1 MSAAPPTFSALG
13 RRHGSDADADRAS
26 RSGRRSLLFVGIALL
41 ALILAAVLLSRLSP
55 DTSQEPLSAS
65 NPDPVGARAAAQ
77 ILGEH
82 GVQVTEVSTTA
93 AALADARPEATLLIT
108 GADELRPEQL
118 RALADVPS
126 DVVLIGLG
134 YGDLSALTDRVQVEG
149 GGAQGT
155 YPAEC
160 SDEHAQAAE
169 ELSTAGPGL
178 ATHPDMEG
186 CFPLD
191 DTAGTVAFG
200 TWTAQDG
207 QTWSVLANPHPLTNA
222 GLDEA
227 GNAALV
233 LRILGQH
240 EHLTWY
246 VPDPNDDFGM
256 SEEGP
261 SSLIPGMVAV
271 QVLITLVAFAYWRGR
286 RLGRVVVEPLPVV
299 VRATETTRGRGRL
312 YRRGRSYAHAAAAL
326 RAGTISRIAARLGLP
341 RTATG
346 PDVVEALS
354 RATGRPPEAIDSLL
368 YGPPP
373 TDDASL
379 ITLTQALDILESEVH
394 R

>member
-1 MSAAPPTFSALG
+1 MSAAPTTFQSLG
-13 RRHGSDADADRAS
+13 RRAS
-26 RSGRRSLLFVGIALL
+26 APEDDSTKQRSSRRSLVFVAIALV
-41 ALILAAVLLSRLSP
+41 ALIISAVLLSRLSP
-55 DTSQEPLSAS
+55 DTSQIPLSAT
-65 NPDPVGARAAAQ
+65 NPDPDGARAAAQ

-82 GVQVTEVSTTA
+82 GVQVTEVSTTD
-93 AALADARPEATLLIT
+93 AALADARPDATLLIT
-108 GADELRPEQL
+108 GADQLRPEQL
-118 RALADVPS
+118 RALSEVPA

-134 YGDLSALTDRVQVEG
+134 YGDVSELTDRFQVEG
-149 GGAQGT
+149 GGAQDT

-160 SDEHAQAAE
+160 ANEHAQAAE
-169 ELSTAGPGL
+169 GLSTAGPSL
-178 ATHPDMEG
+178 TTDPDVEG

-191 DTAGTVAFG
+191 AAGAVAFG
-200 TWTAQDG
+200 TWTEDDG
-207 QTWSVLANPHPLTNA
+207 QTWSVLPNPHPLTNA

-246 VPDPNDDFGM
+246 VPDSNDDFGM
-256 SEEGP
+256 GDDATP
-261 SSLIPGMVAV
+261 SLVPGVVAV
-271 QVLITLVAFAYWRGR
+271 QVLIALVAFAYWRGR
-286 RLGRVVVEPLPVV
+286 RLGRVVVEPLPVI

-312 YRRGRSYAHAAAAL
+312 YRRGRAYQHAAAAL
-326 RAGTISRIAARLGLP
+326 RAGTISRIATRVGLP
-341 RTATG
+341 RTASG
-346 PDVVEALS
+346 PEVVEALS

-379 ITLTQALDILESEVH
+379 VTLTQALDTLEREVH

>member
-1 MSAAPPTFSALG
+1 MSADPATFQSLG
-13 RRHGSDADADRAS
+13 RRANAPEDDSTKQ
-26 RSGRRSLLFVGIALL
+26 RSGRRSLVFVAIALV
-41 ALILAAVLLSRLSP
+41 ALIISAVLLSRLSP
-55 DTSQEPLSAS
+55 DTSQIPLSAT
-65 NPDPVGARAAAQ
+65 NPDPGGARAAAQ

-82 GVQVTEVSTTA
+82 GVQVTEVSTTD
-93 AALADARPEATLLIT
+93 AALADARPDATLLIT
-108 GADELRPEQL
+108 GADQLHPEQL
-118 RALADVPS
+118 RALADVPA

-134 YGDLSALTDRVQVEG
+134 YGDFSELTDRVQVEG
-149 GGAQGT
+149 GGAQDT

-160 SDEHAQAAE
+160 ANEHAQAAE
-169 ELSTAGPGL
+169 GLSTAGPSL
-178 ATHPDMEG
+178 TTDPDMEG

-191 DTAGTVAFG
+191 GAGAVAFG
-200 TWTAQDG
+200 TWTEDDG
-207 QTWSVLANPHPLTNA
+207 QTWSVLPNPHPLTNI

-256 SEEGP
+256 AEEATP
-261 SSLIPGMVAV
+261 ALIPTMVAV
-271 QVLITLVAFAYWRGR
+271 QILITLVAFAYWRGR
-286 RLGRVVVEPLPVV
+286 RLGRVVVEPLPVI

-312 YRRGRSYAHAAAAL
+312 YRRGRAYQHAAAAL
-326 RAGTISRIAARLGLP
+326 RAGTISRIASRVGLP
-341 RTATG
+341 RTASG
-346 PDVVEALS
+346 PEVVEALS
-354 RATGRPPEAIDSLL
+354 RATDRPPQAIDSLL

-379 ITLTQALDILESEVH
+379 VTLTQALDTLESEVH

>member
-1 MSAAPPTFSALG
+1 MSAAPPTFTTLG
-13 RRHGSDADADRAS
+13 RRAS
-26 RSGRRSLLFVGIALL
+26 TPEDEVTKQRSGRRSMMFVAVAVV
-41 ALILAAVLLSRLSP
+41 ALIVAAVLLSRLSP
-55 DTSQEPLSAS
+55 DSNQTPLSAS
-65 NPDPVGARAAAQ
+65 NADPVGARAAAQ

-82 GVQVTEVSTTA
+82 GVQVTEVSTTD
-93 AALADARPEATLLIT
+93 AALADARPDATLLIT
-108 GADELRPEQL
+108 GADGLRPEQL
-118 RALADVPS
+118 EALADVQA

-134 YGDLSALTDRVQVEG
+134 YGDVSALTDRVQVEG
-149 GGAQGT
+149 GGEQST

-160 SDEHAQAAE
+160 SNEHAQAAE
-169 ELSTAGPGL
+169 GLSTSGPSL
-178 ATHPDMEG
+178 TTHPDMEG

-191 DTAGTVAFG
+191 ATGATVAFG
-200 TWTAQDG
+200 TWTEEDG
-207 QTWSVLANPHPLTNA
+207 QVWSVLPNPHPLTNA

-246 VPDPNDDFGM
+246 VPDPNDDFGIA
-256 SEEGP
+256 EDATP
-261 SSLIPGMVAV
+261 SLVPEMVAL
-271 QVLITLVAFAYWRGR
+271 QALIALLAFAFWRGR
-286 RLGRVVVEPLPVV
+286 RLGRVVVEPLPVI

-312 YRRGRSYAHAAAAL
+312 YRRGRAHAHAAAAL

-341 RTATG
+341 RTASG

-354 RATGRPPEAIDSLL
+354 RATGRPTEAIDSLL

-379 ITLTQALDILESEVH
+379 VTLTQALDILESEVH

>member
-1 MSAAPPTFSALG
+1 MSGASTTFQSLG
-13 RRHGSDADADRAS
+13 RRANAPEDDRTKQ
-26 RSGRRSLLFVGIALL
+26 RSGRRSLVFVAIALV
-41 ALILAAVLLSRLSP
+41 ALIIAAVLLSRLSP
-55 DTSQEPLSAS
+55 DTSQIPLSAT
-65 NPDPVGARAAAQ
+65 NPDPGGARAAAQ

-82 GVQVTEVSTTA
+82 GVQVTEVSTTD
-93 AALADARPEATLLIT
+93 AALADARPDATLLIT
-108 GADELRPEQL
+108 GADQLRPEQM
-118 RALADVPS
+118 RALSDVPA

-134 YGDLSALTDRVQVEG
+134 YGNVSELTDRVTVQG

-160 SDEHAQAAE
+160 ANEHAQAAE
-169 ELSTAGPGL
+169 GLSTAGPSL
-178 ATHPDMEG
+178 TTDPDMEG

-191 DTAGTVAFG
+191 GAGAVAFG
-200 TWTAQDG
+200 TWTEDDG
-207 QTWSVLANPHPLTNA
+207 QTWSVLPNPHPLTNI

-256 SEEGP
+256 AEEATP
-261 SSLIPGMVAV
+261 SLVPGVVAV
-271 QVLITLVAFAYWRGR
+271 QVLITLLAFAYWRGR
-286 RLGRVVVEPLPVV
+286 RLGRVVVEPLPVI

-312 YRRGRSYAHAAAAL
+312 YRRGRAYQHAAAAL
-326 RAGTISRIAARLGLP
+326 RAGTISRIASRVGLP
-341 RTATG
+341 RTASG
-346 PDVVEALS
+346 PEVVEALS

-379 ITLTQALDILESEVH
+379 VTLTQALDTLESEVH

>member
-1 MSAAPPTFSALG
+1 MSAAPPTFATLG
-13 RRHGSDADADRAS
+13 RRAGAPEDDKTKQRA
-26 RSGRRSLLFVGIALL
+26 GRRSLMFVAGAVL
-41 ALILAAVLLSRLSP
+41 ALIAAAILLSRLSP
-55 DTSQEPLSAS
+55 DTSQVPLSAS

-82 GVQVTEVSTTA
+82 GVQVTEVSTTD

-118 RALADVPS
+118 QALSDVPS

-134 YGDLSALTDRVQVEG
+134 YGDLSELTDRIQVEG
-149 GGAQGT
+149 GGAEST

-160 SDEHAQAAE
+160 SNEHAQAAE
-169 ELSTAGPGL
+169 GLSTSGPGL
-178 ATHPDMEG
+178 ASHPDVEG

-191 DTAGTVAFG
+191 ETGATVAFG
-200 TWTAQDG
+200 SWTEEDG
-207 QTWSVLANPHPLTNA
+207 QTWSVLPNRHPLTNA

-240 EHLTWY
+240 DHLTWY
-246 VPDPNDDFGM
+246 LPDPSDDFGM
-256 SEEGP
+256 TEEGTP
-261 SSLIPGMVAV
+261 SLIPGVVAL
-271 QVLITLVAFAYWRGR
+271 QVLLTLLAFGYWRGR
-286 RLGRVVVEPLPVV
+286 RLGRVVVEPLPVI

-312 YRRGRSYAHAAAAL
+312 YRRGRAHAHAAAAL
-326 RAGTISRIAARLGLP
+326 RAGSISRIAARLGLP

-346 PDVVEALS
+346 PDVIEALS
-354 RATGRPPEAIDSLL
+354 RATGRPADAIDSLL

-373 TDDASL
+373 TDDATL
-379 ITLTQALDILESEVH
+379 VTLTQALDTLESEVH

>member
-1 MSAAPPTFSALG
+1 MRAAPATFDALG
-13 RRHGSDADADRAS
+13 RRAS
-26 RSGRRSLLFVGIALL
+26 APEDESTKQRSGRRSLMFVAIALV

-55 DTSQEPLSAS
+55 DTSQAPLSS
-65 NPDPVGARAAAQ
+65 TNPDEVGARAAAQ
-77 ILGEH
+77 ILGEQ
-82 GVQVTEVSTTA
+82 GVQVTEVSSTD
-93 AALADARPEATLLIT
+93 AALADARPDATLLIT
-108 GADELRPEQL
+108 GADELRPEQQQ
-118 RALADVPS
+118 ALADVPA

-134 YGDLSALTDRVQVEG
+134 YGDLAELTDRVQVEG
-149 GGAQGT
+149 GGGQST

-160 SDEHAQAAE
+160 ANEHAQAAE
-169 ELSTAGPGL
+169 GLSTSGPSL
-178 ATHPDMEG
+178 TTQADIEG

-191 DTAGTVAFG
+191 DTGAAVAFG
-200 TWTAQDG
+200 TWTEEDG
-207 QTWSVLANPHPLTNA
+207 QTWSVLPNPHPLTNA

-256 SEEGP
+256 TEEGTP
-261 SSLIPGMVAV
+261 SLVPGVVAV
-271 QVLITLVAFAYWRGR
+271 QVLIALVAFAYWRGR
-286 RLGRVVVEPLPVV
+286 RLGRVVVEPLPVI

-312 YRRGRSYAHAAAAL
+312 YRRGRAHEHAAAAL

-346 PDVVEALS
+346 PDVVEAFA
-354 RATGRPPEAIDSLL
+354 RATGRPADAIDSLL

-379 ITLTQALDILESEVH
+379 VTLTQALDTLESEVH